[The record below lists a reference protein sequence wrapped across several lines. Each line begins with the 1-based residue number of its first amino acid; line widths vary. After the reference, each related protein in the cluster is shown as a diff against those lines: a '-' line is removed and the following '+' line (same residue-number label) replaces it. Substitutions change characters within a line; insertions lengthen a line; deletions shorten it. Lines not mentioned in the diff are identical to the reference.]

1 MKTLDEVMAA
11 IRAERLERGI
21 KQTEIA
27 RRMGCS
33 VTFVQ
38 ALEYR
43 HDVDRRWSTVLAY
56 AEAVGV
62 TINVTVG
69 EK

>member
-1 MKTLDEVMAA
+1 MKNLDEVIAA
-11 IRAERLERGI
+11 IRSERMDKGI
-21 KQTEIA
+21 KQAEIA

-38 ALEYR
+38 SIEYKR
-43 HDVDRRWSTVLAY
+43 GVDRRWGTVLAY

-62 TINVTVG
+62 TLEVTVQ
-69 EK
+69 

>member
-1 MKTLDEVMAA
+1 MKNLDEVIAA
-11 IRAERLERGI
+11 IRSERMDRGI
-21 KQTEIA
+21 KQAEIA

-38 ALEYR
+38 SIEYK
-43 HDVDRRWSTVLAY
+43 HDVDRRWGTVLAY

-62 TINVTVG
+62 TLEVTVQ
-69 EK
+69 

>member
-1 MKTLDEVMAA
+1 MNNLDEVIAA
-11 IRAERLERGI
+11 IRSERMERGI
-21 KQTEIA
+21 KQAEIA

-38 ALEYR
+38 SIEYK
-43 HDVDRRWSTVLAY
+43 HDVDRRWGTVLAY
-56 AEAVGV
+56 AEAVG
-62 TINVTVG
+62 TPINVTVG